1 MIYRVTGT
9 IASSIRLHDEESHAL
24 PALQPGRL
32 IGVPAGFAI
41 FRDNP
46 VPLPRG
52 YAGRHL
58 DVQHWT
64 GCRGGG
70 TSAYG
75 RSPRSLPGTLQ
86 AFFRPLRSPRGGR

>member
-46 VPLPRG
+46 VPLPRA

-64 GCRGGG
+64 WMPRGGHFG
-70 TSAYG
+70 VWKEPALFAG
-75 RSPRSLPGTLQ
+75 DLQ

>member
-9 IASSIRLHDEESHAL
+9 IASSIRLHYEENHAP
-24 PALQPGRL
+24 PALQPGLL

-58 DVQHWT
+58 DVRHRT
-64 GCRGGG
+64 EMPRGGHFG
-70 TSAYG
+70 AREEPELFAGDPQS
-75 RSPRSLPGTLQ
+75 
-86 AFFRPLRSPRGGR
+86 FFRPLRSPRGGR